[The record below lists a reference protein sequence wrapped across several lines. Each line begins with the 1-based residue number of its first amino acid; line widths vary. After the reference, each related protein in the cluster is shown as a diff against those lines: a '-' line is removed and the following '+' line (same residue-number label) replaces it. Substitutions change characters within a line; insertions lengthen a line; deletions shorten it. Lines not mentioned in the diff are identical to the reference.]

1 MTTHKVVFGAFKT
14 PAGAQSAVHT
24 LESHGFLHR
33 DISVLMTE
41 SARQHF
47 ATVQKNTKGPEGAA
61 VGGVAGGIIG
71 AIAAGLT
78 AVVTVAVP
86 GIGLLA
92 AGPLVAVLA
101 GLSAGAATGGLLGG
115 LIGLGLSEHEA
126 KLYEAT
132 IRGGG
137 VVVAVDTRTS
147 DETQRARNVLEEA
160 GALKVNSERGK
171 PADVSPPAYNY

>member
-1 MTTHKVVFGAFKT
+1 MATHKVVFGAFKT
-14 PAGAQSAVHT
+14 PTGAQGAVHT

-61 VGGVAGGIIG
+61 LGGFAGGVVG

-101 GLSAGAATGGLLGG
+101 GAGAGAAAGGVLGG
-115 LIGLGLSEHEA
+115 LIGLGMSEHEA
-126 KLYEAT
+126 KLYEDT

-137 VVVAVDTRTS
+137 VVVAVDTRS
-147 DETQRARNVLEEA
+147 DDETKRAQNIFDEA
-160 GALKVNSERGK
+160 GALKINTERGK
-171 PADVSPPAYNY
+171 PADVSPPAHSY